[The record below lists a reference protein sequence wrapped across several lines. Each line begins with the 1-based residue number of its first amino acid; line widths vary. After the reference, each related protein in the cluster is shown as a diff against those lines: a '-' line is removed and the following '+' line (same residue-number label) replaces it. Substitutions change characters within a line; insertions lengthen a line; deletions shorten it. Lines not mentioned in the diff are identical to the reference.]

1 MVAQKIKKRLEESK
15 EDTKKRADKLADFAR
30 PKKDTKPPPL
40 SEESAAAAEGPEAV
54 HWAVNKESGQAKG
67 IEGKALRI
75 RLRRSRSRLYR
86 RRLFQVNA
94 DVAVVVDIYKIR
106 TLATLQSP
114 NVRENIDTCHIFD

>member
-1 MVAQKIKKRLEESK
+1 MWAKEEAERRCQRTEKVRVVAEKIKKRLEESK

-86 RRLFQVNA
+86 RRLFQV
-94 DVAVVVDIYKIR
+94 VIYLTHK
-106 TLATLQSP
+106 
-114 NVRENIDTCHIFD
+114 